1 MKVLFELKT
10 YKKIAMLSIAVVAI
24 QHVEAK
30 NSISLSTYS
39 IPDSIE
45 NEVIN
50 GEEFILFKIEKG
62 DNYYQ
67 LRKKDKTTVGQL
79 TQIYVNGTLNLG
91 QIVKIPTGRKA
102 KPVITNERS
111 NPAALNPRNPQ
122 QQEGFTEY
130 IVGEKE
136 TLYAISKR
144 FSISVEDIKKA
155 NNLKNNII
163 SGGMKLM
170 IPNQPLPPERP
181 KLVEPKGI
189 EIVSPDS
196 TDDDNK
202 EENQISTN
210 RYGIREKSERGIG
223 VWIDGLSSQG
233 TSNLALH
240 KSAPV
245 GTILKITNPM
255 TKSVTYAKVV
265 GKFNDNAENQ
275 NAIVVLS
282 KSAAASIG
290 ALDKRFQVEIAY
302 GLPLE
307 N

>member
-1 MKVLFELKT
+1 MKLLFELNT
-10 YKKIAMLSIAVVAI
+10 YKKIAILSISMLSL
-24 QHVEAK
+24 QQLEAK
-30 NSISLSTYS
+30 NFTSLRLNAV
-39 IPDSIE
+39 PDSVGT
-45 NEVIN
+45 EVIN
-50 GEEFILFKIEKG
+50 GEEFVLFKIEKG

-67 LRKKDKTTVGQL
+67 LSKKYKTTVGQL
-79 TQIYVNGTLNLG
+79 TQINGNGTLSIG
-91 QIVKIPTGRKA
+91 QIVKVPTGRKPA
-102 KPVITNERS
+102 PPVNKPISNTNQQ
-111 NPAALNPRNPQ
+111 NPRDPQ
-122 QQEGFTEY
+122 QGFTAY

-144 FSISVEDIKKA
+144 FGITVEDIKKT
-155 NNLKNNII
+155 NNLKNNVIG
-163 SGGMKLM
+163 GGMKLM

-189 EIVSPDS
+189 EVVVPDS
-196 TDDDNK
+196 TNDDDK

-240 KSAPV
+240 KNAPV

>member
-1 MKVLFELKT
+1 MKLLFELNT
-10 YKKIAMLSIAVVAI
+10 YKKIVILSISMLSL
-24 QHVEAK
+24 QQVEAR
-30 NSISLSTYS
+30 SLASLHLNA
-39 IPDSIE
+39 IPDSVGT
-45 NEVIN
+45 EVIN
-50 GEEFILFKIEKG
+50 GEEFVLFKIEKG

-67 LRKKDKTTVGQL
+67 LSKKYKTTVGQL
-79 TQIYVNGTLNLG
+79 TQINGNGTLSLG
-91 QIVKIPTGRKA
+91 RIVKVPTGRK
-102 KPVITNERS
+102 PVVKKLSGNNTQ
-111 NPAALNPRNPQ
+111 LNPRDPQ
-122 QQEGFTEY
+122 QGFTEY

-144 FSISVEDIKKA
+144 FGITVEDIKKT

-189 EIVSPDS
+189 ENITPDS
-196 TDDDNK
+196 TNVDDK

-223 VWIDGLSSQG
+223 VWIDGLSTQG

>member
-1 MKVLFELKT
+1 MKLLFELNT
-10 YKKIAMLSIAVVAI
+10 YKKVAILSISMLSL
-24 QHVEAK
+24 QQVEAK
-30 NSISLSTYS
+30 NSASIRTTA
-39 IPDSIE
+39 IPDSVGTEI
-45 NEVIN
+45 VN
-50 GEEFILFKIEKG
+50 GEELVLFKIEKG

-67 LRKKDKTTVGQL
+67 LSKKYKTTVGQL
-79 TQIYVNGTLNLG
+79 TQINGNGTLSIG
-91 QIVKIPTGRKA
+91 QIVKVPTGRKPA
-102 KPVITNERS
+102 PIATKTPVNTAQQ
-111 NPAALNPRNPQ
+111 NPNDPQ
-122 QQEGFTEY
+122 QGFTAY

-144 FSISVEDIKKA
+144 FGITVEDIKKA
-155 NNLKNNII
+155 NNLKSNTIG
-163 SGGMKLM
+163 GGMKLM

-189 EIVSPDS
+189 EVVVPDS
-196 TDDDNK
+196 TNDDDK

-210 RYGIREKSERGIG
+210 RYGIREKAERGIG

>member
-1 MKVLFELKT
+1 MKLLFELNT
-10 YKKIAMLSIAVVAI
+10 YKKVAILSISLLSL
-24 QHVEAK
+24 QQVEAK
-30 NSISLSTYS
+30 NFTFTPTTA
-39 IPDSIE
+39 IPDSVGT
-45 NEVIN
+45 EVVN
-50 GEEFILFKIEKG
+50 GEEFVLFKIEKG

-67 LRKKDKTTVGQL
+67 LSKKYKTTVGQL
-79 TQIYVNGTLNLG
+79 TQINGNGTLSIG
-91 QIVKIPTGRKA
+91 QIVKVPTGRKPSSIA
-102 KPVITNERS
+102 NKTPNNTVQQ
-111 NPAALNPRNPQ
+111 NPRDPQ
-122 QQEGFTEY
+122 QGFTAY

-144 FSISVEDIKKA
+144 FGITVEDIKKA
-155 NNLKNNII
+155 NNLKNNTI

-181 KLVEPKGI
+181 KLVEPKGV
-189 EIVSPDS
+189 EIVASDS
-196 TDDDNK
+196 TNDDDK

-210 RYGIREKSERGIG
+210 RYGIREKAERGIG
-223 VWIDGLSSQG
+223 VWMDGLSSQG

>member
-1 MKVLFELKT
+1 MKLLFELNT
-10 YKKIAMLSIAVVAI
+10 YKKVAILSISMLSL
-24 QHVEAK
+24 QQVEAK
-30 NSISLSTYS
+30 NFTSLRTTAV
-39 IPDSIE
+39 PDSVGTEI
-45 NEVIN
+45 VN
-50 GEEFILFKIEKG
+50 GEEFVLFKIEKG

-67 LRKKDKTTVGQL
+67 LSKKYKTTVGQL
-79 TQIYVNGTLNLG
+79 TQINGNGTLSIG
-91 QIVKIPTGRKA
+91 QIVKVPTGRKPA
-102 KPVITNERS
+102 PIVNKTPVNTAQQ
-111 NPAALNPRNPQ
+111 NPNDPQ
-122 QQEGFTEY
+122 QGFTAY

-144 FSISVEDIKKA
+144 FGITVEDIKKA
-155 NNLKNNII
+155 NNLKNNTIG
-163 SGGMKLM
+163 GGMKLM

-189 EIVSPDS
+189 EVVVPDS
-196 TDDDNK
+196 TNDDDK

-210 RYGIREKSERGIG
+210 RYGIREKAERGIG

>member
-1 MKVLFELKT
+1 MKDLLKLNI
-10 YKKIAMLSIAVVAI
+10 YKKIAFLSLTTLACSY
-24 QHVEAK
+24 AK
-30 NSISLSTYS
+30 GNASRLSESTAS
-39 IPDSIE
+39 RPDSVGI
-45 NEVIN
+45 EVIN
-50 GEEFILFKIEKG
+50 GQEYVLYKIEKG

-67 LRKKDKTTVGQL
+67 ISRRYKTTVGQL
-79 TQIYVNGTLNLG
+79 TTINGNGTLSLG
-91 QIVKIPTGRKA
+91 QIVKVPTGRAA
-102 KPVITNERS
+102 KVAPPTTVRTEIS
-111 NPAALNPRNPQ
+111 GQ
-122 QQEGFTEY
+122 DFTEY

-136 TLYAISKR
+136 TLYAISRR
-144 FSISVEDIKKA
+144 FGISVDDIKKA
-155 NNLKNNII
+155 NNLKNNTIG
-163 SGGMKLM
+163 GGMKLR
-170 IPNQPLPPERP
+170 IPNKPLPPEKP
-181 KLVEPKGI
+181 AVVEPV
-189 EIVSPDS
+189 IVDVDS
-196 TDDDNK
+196 TDDV
-202 EENQISTN
+202 EESNIATN

-223 VWIDGLSSQG
+223 VWMDGLSGQG

-240 KSAPV
+240 KTAPV

-275 NAIVVLS
+275 HAIVVMS

>member
-1 MKVLFELKT
+1 MKVLFELNT
-10 YKKIAMLSIAVVAI
+10 YKKIALLSIAMLSI
-24 QHVEAK
+24 QQVEAK
-30 NSISLSTYS
+30 ISVSYPLYAV
-39 IPDSIE
+39 PDSVGTE
-45 NEVIN
+45 MIN
-50 GEEFILFKIEKG
+50 GEEYVLFKIEKG

-67 LRKKDKTTVGQL
+67 LSKKYKTTVGQL
-79 TQIYVNGTLNLG
+79 TKINGNGTLSLG
-91 QIVKIPTGRKA
+91 RIVKVPTGRKA
-102 KPVITNERS
+102 KPVNNNISS
-111 NPAALNPRNPQ
+111 NNGPQNPRNPQ
-122 QQEGFTEY
+122 QGYTAY

-144 FSISVEDIKKA
+144 FSISVEDIKRA
-155 NNLKNNII
+155 NNLSNNNI

-170 IPNQPLPPERP
+170 IPNKPLPPERP
-181 KLVEPKGI
+181 KLVEPTGI
-189 EIVSPDS
+189 EVITDS
-196 TDDDNK
+196 TQDDDK
-202 EENQISTN
+202 EAHQISTN

-223 VWIDGLSSQG
+223 VWMDGLSSQG

>member
-39 IPDSIE
+39 IPDSIG

-67 LRKKDKTTVGQL
+67 LSKKYKITVGQL
-79 TQIYVNGTLNLG
+79 TQINGNGTLNLG

-102 KPVITNERS
+102 KPVITNDRS
-111 NPAALNPRNPQ
+111 NPAALNLRNPQ

>member
-10 YKKIAMLSIAVVAI
+10 YKKIAILSIAILAI
-24 QHVEAK
+24 QQVEAK
-30 NSISLSTYS
+30 NSTSLRADF
-39 IPDSIE
+39 IPDSVGTE
-45 NEVIN
+45 AIN
-50 GEEFILFKIEKG
+50 GEEYVLFKIEKG

-67 LRKKDKTTVGQL
+67 LSKKYKTTVGQL
-79 TQIYVNGTLNLG
+79 TQINGNGTLSLG

-102 KPVITNERS
+102 KSTVNNDRGNMTVQ
-111 NPAALNPRNPQ
+111 NPRNPQ

-155 NNLKNNII
+155 NNLKNNVIG
-163 SGGMKLM
+163 GGMKLM
-170 IPNQPLPPERP
+170 IPNQPLPPEPP

-196 TDDDNK
+196 TDGDDK

>member
-1 MKVLFELKT
+1 MKLLFELNT
-10 YKKIAMLSIAVVAI
+10 YKKVAILSISMLSL
-24 QHVEAK
+24 QQVEAK
-30 NSISLSTYS
+30 NFTFTPTTA
-39 IPDSIE
+39 IPDSVGT
-45 NEVIN
+45 EVVN
-50 GEEFILFKIEKG
+50 GEEFVLFKIEKG

-67 LRKKDKTTVGQL
+67 LSKKYKTTVGQL
-79 TQIYVNGTLNLG
+79 TQINGNGTLSIG
-91 QIVKIPTGRKA
+91 QIVKVPTGRKPSPIA
-102 KPVITNERS
+102 NKTPNNT
-111 NPAALNPRNPQ
+111 AQQNPRDPQ
-122 QQEGFTEY
+122 QGFTAY

-144 FSISVEDIKKA
+144 FGITVEDIKKA
-155 NNLKNNII
+155 NNLKNNTI

-181 KLVEPKGI
+181 KLVEPKGV
-189 EIVSPDS
+189 EVVASDS
-196 TDDDNK
+196 TNDDDK

-210 RYGIREKSERGIG
+210 RYGIREKAERGIG
-223 VWIDGLSSQG
+223 VWMDGLSSQG

>member
-1 MKVLFELKT
+1 MKVLFELNT
-10 YKKIAMLSIAVVAI
+10 YKKIAMLSMTMLAF
-24 QHVEAK
+24 QHLEAK
-30 NSISLSTYS
+30 NFRFPSLTAV
-39 IPDSIE
+39 PDSIGTD
-45 NEVIN
+45 VIN
-50 GEEFILFKIEKG
+50 GEEYVLFKIEKG

-67 LRKKDKTTVGQL
+67 LSKRYRTTVSQL
-79 TQIYVNGTLNLG
+79 TKINGNGTLSIG
-91 QIVKIPTGRKA
+91 QIVKVPTGRKPA
-102 KPVITNERS
+102 PTRS
-111 NPAALNPRNPQ
+111 KSPTENIPLNPRNPQ
-122 QQEGFTEY
+122 QGFTEY
-130 IVGEKE
+130 IVGDKE

-170 IPNQPLPPERP
+170 IPNEPLPPERP

-189 EIVSPDS
+189 EVVTPDS
-196 TDDDNK
+196 TGEDDK
-202 EENQISTN
+202 EENQITTN

-223 VWIDGLSSQG
+223 VWIEGLSSQG

>member
-1 MKVLFELKT
+1 MKLLFELNT
-10 YKKIAMLSIAVVAI
+10 YKKIVILSISMLSL
-24 QHVEAK
+24 QQVEAR
-30 NSISLSTYS
+30 SLASLHLNA
-39 IPDSIE
+39 IPDSVGT
-45 NEVIN
+45 EVIN
-50 GEEFILFKIEKG
+50 GEEFVLFKIEKG

-67 LRKKDKTTVGQL
+67 LSKKYKTTVGQL
-79 TQIYVNGTLNLG
+79 TQINGNGTLSLG
-91 QIVKIPTGRKA
+91 QIVKVPTGRKPVVK
-102 KPVITNERS
+102 KPSGNNTQ
-111 NPAALNPRNPQ
+111 LNPRDPQ
-122 QQEGFTEY
+122 QGFTEY

-144 FSISVEDIKKA
+144 FGITVEDIKKT

-189 EIVSPDS
+189 EIITPDS
-196 TDDDNK
+196 TNDDDK

-223 VWIDGLSSQG
+223 VWIDGLSTQG

>member
-1 MKVLFELKT
+1 MKLLFELNT
-10 YKKIAMLSIAVVAI
+10 YKKVVILSISMLSI
-24 QHVEAK
+24 QQVEAR
-30 NSISLSTYS
+30 NLTSLHVNAV
-39 IPDSIE
+39 PDSVGTEI
-45 NEVIN
+45 IN
-50 GEEFILFKIEKG
+50 SEEFVLFKIEKG

-67 LRKKDKTTVGQL
+67 LSKKYKTTVGQL
-79 TQIYVNGTLNLG
+79 TQINGNGTLSLG
-91 QIVKIPTGRKA
+91 QIVKVPTGRKPA
-102 KPVITNERS
+102 PLVNKPSGNT
-111 NPAALNPRNPQ
+111 AQQNPRNPQ
-122 QQEGFTEY
+122 QGFTEY

-144 FSISVEDIKKA
+144 FSITVEDIKKA

-189 EIVSPDS
+189 EIIAPDS
-196 TDDDNK
+196 TNDDNK

-223 VWIDGLSSQG
+223 VWIDGLSTQG

>member
-1 MKVLFELKT
+1 SNDRGNT
-10 YKKIAMLSIAVVAI
+10 AV
-24 QHVEAK
+24 Q
-30 NSISLSTYS
+30 
-39 IPDSIE
+39 
-45 NEVIN
+45 
-50 GEEFILFKIEKG
+50 
-62 DNYYQ
+62 
-67 LRKKDKTTVGQL
+67 
-79 TQIYVNGTLNLG
+79 
-91 QIVKIPTGRKA
+91 
-102 KPVITNERS
+102 
-111 NPAALNPRNPQ
+111 NPRNPQ

-155 NNLKNNII
+155 NNLKNNVIG
-163 SGGMKLM
+163 GGMKLM

-189 EIVSPDS
+189 EIVTPDS
-196 TDDDNK
+196 TDDNDK

>member
-1 MKVLFELKT
+1 MKLLFELNT
-10 YKKIAMLSIAVVAI
+10 YKKIVILSISMLSL
-24 QHVEAK
+24 QQVEAR
-30 NSISLSTYS
+30 SLASLHLNA
-39 IPDSIE
+39 IPDSVGT
-45 NEVIN
+45 EVIN
-50 GEEFILFKIEKG
+50 GEEFVLFKIEKG

-67 LRKKDKTTVGQL
+67 LSKKYKTTVGQL
-79 TQIYVNGTLNLG
+79 TQINGNGTLSLG
-91 QIVKIPTGRKA
+91 RIVKVPTGRK
-102 KPVITNERS
+102 PVVKKLSGNNTQ
-111 NPAALNPRNPQ
+111 LNPRDPQ
-122 QQEGFTEY
+122 QGFTEY

-144 FSISVEDIKKA
+144 FGITVEDIKKT

-189 EIVSPDS
+189 EIITPDS
-196 TDDDNK
+196 TNVDDK

-223 VWIDGLSSQG
+223 VWIDGLSTQG

>member
-1 MKVLFELKT
+1 MKLLFELNT
-10 YKKIAMLSIAVVAI
+10 YKKVVILSISMLSI
-24 QHVEAK
+24 QQVEAR
-30 NSISLSTYS
+30 NLTSLHVKAV
-39 IPDSIE
+39 PDSVGTEI
-45 NEVIN
+45 IN
-50 GEEFILFKIEKG
+50 GEEFVLFKIEKG

-67 LRKKDKTTVGQL
+67 LSKKYKTTVGQL
-79 TQIYVNGTLNLG
+79 TQINGNGTLSLG
-91 QIVKIPTGRKA
+91 QIVKVPTGRKPA
-102 KPVITNERS
+102 PLVNKPSGNTTQQ
-111 NPAALNPRNPQ
+111 NPRNPQ
-122 QQEGFTEY
+122 QGFTEY

-144 FSISVEDIKKA
+144 FSITVEDIKKA

-189 EIVSPDS
+189 EIIAPDS
-196 TDDDNK
+196 TNDDNK

-223 VWIDGLSSQG
+223 VWIDGLSTQG

>member
-1 MKVLFELKT
+1 MKLLFELNT
-10 YKKIAMLSIAVVAI
+10 YKKVAILSISMLSL
-24 QHVEAK
+24 QQVEAK
-30 NSISLSTYS
+30 NFTSLRTTA
-39 IPDSIE
+39 IPDSVGTEI
-45 NEVIN
+45 VN
-50 GEEFILFKIEKG
+50 GEEFVLFKIEKG

-67 LRKKDKTTVGQL
+67 LSKKYKTTVGQL
-79 TQIYVNGTLNLG
+79 TQINGNGKLSIG
-91 QIVKIPTGRKA
+91 QIVKVPTGRKSA
-102 KPVITNERS
+102 SIATKT
-111 NPAALNPRNPQ
+111 PANTAQQNPRDPQ
-122 QQEGFTEY
+122 QGFTAY

-144 FSISVEDIKKA
+144 FGITVEDIKKA
-155 NNLKNNII
+155 NNLKNNTIG
-163 SGGMKLM
+163 GGMKLM

-189 EIVSPDS
+189 EVVVPDS
-196 TDDDNK
+196 TNDDDK

-210 RYGIREKSERGIG
+210 RYGIREKAERGIG

>member
-1 MKVLFELKT
+1 MKLLFELNT
-10 YKKIAMLSIAVVAI
+10 YKKVVILSISMLSI
-24 QHVEAK
+24 QQVEAR
-30 NSISLSTYS
+30 NLTSLHVNAV
-39 IPDSIE
+39 PDSVGTEI
-45 NEVIN
+45 IN
-50 GEEFILFKIEKG
+50 GEEFVLFKIEKG

-67 LRKKDKTTVGQL
+67 LSKKYKTTVGQL
-79 TQIYVNGTLNLG
+79 TQINGNGTLSLG
-91 QIVKIPTGRKA
+91 QIVKVPTGRKPA
-102 KPVITNERS
+102 PLVNKPSGNT
-111 NPAALNPRNPQ
+111 AQQNPRNPQ
-122 QQEGFTEY
+122 QGFTEY

-144 FSISVEDIKKA
+144 FSITVEDIKKA

-189 EIVSPDS
+189 EIIAPDS
-196 TDDDNK
+196 TNDDNK

-223 VWIDGLSSQG
+223 VWIDGLSTQG

>member
-1 MKVLFELKT
+1 MKLLFELNT
-10 YKKIAMLSIAVVAI
+10 YKKIVILSISMLSL
-24 QHVEAK
+24 QQVEAR
-30 NSISLSTYS
+30 SLASLHLNA
-39 IPDSIE
+39 IPDSVGT
-45 NEVIN
+45 EVIN
-50 GEEFILFKIEKG
+50 GEEFVLFKIEKG

-67 LRKKDKTTVGQL
+67 LSKKYKTTVGQL
-79 TQIYVNGTLNLG
+79 TQINGNGTLSLG
-91 QIVKIPTGRKA
+91 QIVKVPTGRKPVVK
-102 KPVITNERS
+102 KPSGNNTQ
-111 NPAALNPRNPQ
+111 LNPRDPQ
-122 QQEGFTEY
+122 QGFTEY

-144 FSISVEDIKKA
+144 FGITVEDIKKT

-181 KLVEPKGI
+181 KLVEPRGI
-189 EIVSPDS
+189 EIITPDS
-196 TDDDNK
+196 TNDDDK

-223 VWIDGLSSQG
+223 VWIDGLSTQG

>member
-1 MKVLFELKT
+1 MKLLFELNT
-10 YKKIAMLSIAVVAI
+10 YKKVAILSISMLSL
-24 QHVEAK
+24 QQVEAK
-30 NSISLSTYS
+30 NFTFTPTTA
-39 IPDSIE
+39 IPDSVGT
-45 NEVIN
+45 EVIN
-50 GEEFILFKIEKG
+50 GEEFVLFKIEKG

-67 LRKKDKTTVGQL
+67 LSKKYKTTVGQL
-79 TQIYVNGTLNLG
+79 TQINGNGTLSIG
-91 QIVKIPTGRKA
+91 QIVKVPTGRKPSPIA
-102 KPVITNERS
+102 NKTYN
-111 NPAALNPRNPQ
+111 NTAQQNPRDPQ
-122 QQEGFTEY
+122 QGFTAY

-144 FSISVEDIKKA
+144 FGITVEDIKKV
-155 NNLKNNII
+155 NNLKNNSI

-181 KLVEPKGI
+181 KLIEPKGV
-189 EIVSPDS
+189 EVVASDS
-196 TDDDNK
+196 TNDDDK

-210 RYGIREKSERGIG
+210 RYGIREKAERGIG
-223 VWIDGLSSQG
+223 VWMDGLSSQG

>member
-1 MKVLFELKT
+1 MKILFEFNT
-10 YKKIAMLSIAVVAI
+10 YKKIAILSITMLSL
-24 QHVEAK
+24 QQVEAK
-30 NSISLSTYS
+30 SFTSLRGFTP
-39 IPDSIE
+39 PDSVGT
-45 NEVIN
+45 EVIN
-50 GEEFILFKIEKG
+50 GEEYVLFKIEKG

-67 LRKKDKTTVGQL
+67 LSKKYKTSVGKL
-79 TQIYVNGTLNLG
+79 TQINGNGTLALG
-91 QIVKIPTGRKA
+91 QLVKVPTGRKA
-102 KPVITNERS
+102 AAAS
-111 NPAALNPRNPQ
+111 NKTTVSPMQQNPRDPQ
-122 QQEGFTEY
+122 QGFTEY

-136 TLYAISKR
+136 TLYAISRR
-144 FSISVEDIKKA
+144 FGITVEDIKKA

-163 SGGMKLM
+163 GGGMKLM

-181 KLVEPKGI
+181 TLVEPKGI
-189 EIVSPDS
+189 EVVVPDS
-196 TDDDNK
+196 TGADEDK

-275 NAIVVLS
+275 HAIVVLS

>member
-1 MKVLFELKT
+1 MKLLFDLNT
-10 YKKIAMLSIAVVAI
+10 YKKIVILSISMLSI
-24 QHVEAK
+24 QQVEAK
-30 NSISLSTYS
+30 NFTSLRVNAV
-39 IPDSIE
+39 PDSVGTEI
-45 NEVIN
+45 IN
-50 GEEFILFKIEKG
+50 GEEFVLFKIEKG

-67 LRKKDKTTVGQL
+67 LSKKYKTTVGQL
-79 TQIYVNGTLNLG
+79 TQINGNGTLSLG
-91 QIVKIPTGRKA
+91 QIVKVPTGRKPTPPA
-102 KPVITNERS
+102 NKPTGNT
-111 NPAALNPRNPQ
+111 AQQNPRDPQ
-122 QQEGFTEY
+122 QGFTEY

-144 FSISVEDIKKA
+144 FGITVEDIKKA

-163 SGGMKLM
+163 AGGMKLM

-189 EIVSPDS
+189 EIVTPDS
-196 TDDDNK
+196 TNDADK

>member
-1 MKVLFELKT
+1 MKLLFELNT
-10 YKKIAMLSIAVVAI
+10 YKKIVILSISMLSL
-24 QHVEAK
+24 QQVEAR
-30 NSISLSTYS
+30 SLASLHLNA
-39 IPDSIE
+39 IPDSVGT
-45 NEVIN
+45 EVIN
-50 GEEFILFKIEKG
+50 GEEFVLFKIEKG

-67 LRKKDKTTVGQL
+67 LSKKYKTTVGQL
-79 TQIYVNGTLNLG
+79 TQINGNGTLSLG
-91 QIVKIPTGRKA
+91 RIVKVPTGRKPVVK
-102 KPVITNERS
+102 KPS
-111 NPAALNPRNPQ
+111 NNNTQLNPRDPQ
-122 QQEGFTEY
+122 QGFTEY

-144 FSISVEDIKKA
+144 FGITVEDIKKT

-189 EIVSPDS
+189 EIITPDS
-196 TDDDNK
+196 TNDDDK

-223 VWIDGLSSQG
+223 VWIDGLSTQG

>member
-10 YKKIAMLSIAVVAI
+10 YRKIAILSIAILSI
-24 QHVEAK
+24 QHAEAK
-30 NSISLSTYS
+30 NLVSFHTNLT
-39 IPDSIE
+39 PDSVGKEI
-45 NEVIN
+45 NN
-50 GEEFILFKIEKG
+50 GEEYVLFKIEKG

-67 LRKKDKTTVGQL
+67 LSKKYKTTVGQL
-79 TQIYVNGTLNLG
+79 TQINGNGTLSLG
-91 QIVKIPTGRKA
+91 QIVKVPTGRKP
-102 KPVITNERS
+102 KTTPTINRETS
-111 NPAALNPRNPQ
+111 NSQNPRNPQ
-122 QQEGFTEY
+122 QQGFTEY

-144 FSISVEDIKKA
+144 FGITVEDIKKA
-155 NNLKNNII
+155 NNLKNNTIG
-163 SGGMKLM
+163 GGMRLM

-196 TDDDNK
+196 TNNDDQK

-245 GTILKITNPM
+245 GTILKIINPM

>member
-1 MKVLFELKT
+1 MKVLFELNT
-10 YKKIAMLSIAVVAI
+10 YKKIAMLSMTMLAF
-24 QHVEAK
+24 QHLEAK
-30 NSISLSTYS
+30 NFRFPSLTAA
-39 IPDSIE
+39 PDSIGTD
-45 NEVIN
+45 VIN
-50 GEEFILFKIEKG
+50 GEEYVLFKIEKG

-67 LRKKDKTTVGQL
+67 LSKRYRTTVSQL
-79 TQIYVNGTLNLG
+79 TKINGNGTLSIG
-91 QIVKIPTGRKA
+91 QIVKVPTGRKPA
-102 KPVITNERS
+102 PARS
-111 NPAALNPRNPQ
+111 KSPMDNIPLNPRNPQ
-122 QQEGFTEY
+122 QGFTEY

-170 IPNQPLPPERP
+170 IPNEPLPPERP

-189 EIVSPDS
+189 EVVTPDS
-196 TDDDNK
+196 TGEDDK
-202 EENQISTN
+202 EENQITTN

-223 VWIDGLSSQG
+223 VWIEGLSSQG

>member
-1 MKVLFELKT
+1 MKLLFELNT
-10 YKKIAMLSIAVVAI
+10 YKKVVILSISMLSI
-24 QHVEAK
+24 QQVEAR
-30 NSISLSTYS
+30 NLTSLHVKAV
-39 IPDSIE
+39 PDSVGTEI
-45 NEVIN
+45 IN
-50 GEEFILFKIEKG
+50 GEEFVLFKIEKG

-67 LRKKDKTTVGQL
+67 LSKKYKTTVGQL
-79 TQIYVNGTLNLG
+79 TQINGNGTLSLG
-91 QIVKIPTGRKA
+91 QIVKVPTGRKPA
-102 KPVITNERS
+102 PLVNKPSGNT
-111 NPAALNPRNPQ
+111 AQQNPRNPQ
-122 QQEGFTEY
+122 QGFTEY

-144 FSISVEDIKKA
+144 FSITVEDIKKA

-189 EIVSPDS
+189 EIIAPDS
-196 TDDDNK
+196 TNDDNK

-223 VWIDGLSSQG
+223 VWIDGLSTQG

>member
-1 MKVLFELKT
+1 MKLLFELNT
-10 YKKIAMLSIAVVAI
+10 YKKVAILSISMLSL
-24 QHVEAK
+24 QQVEAK
-30 NSISLSTYS
+30 NFTFTPTTA
-39 IPDSIE
+39 IPDSVGT
-45 NEVIN
+45 EVVN
-50 GEEFILFKIEKG
+50 GEEFVLFKIEKG

-67 LRKKDKTTVGQL
+67 LSKKYKTTVGQL
-79 TQIYVNGTLNLG
+79 TQINGNGTLSIG
-91 QIVKIPTGRKA
+91 QIVKVPTGRKPSPIA
-102 KPVITNERS
+102 NKTPNNT
-111 NPAALNPRNPQ
+111 AQQNPRDPQ
-122 QQEGFTEY
+122 QGFTAY

-144 FSISVEDIKKA
+144 FGITVEDIKKA
-155 NNLKNNII
+155 NNLKNNTI

-181 KLVEPKGI
+181 KLVEPKGV
-189 EIVSPDS
+189 EIVASDS
-196 TDDDNK
+196 TNDDDK

-210 RYGIREKSERGIG
+210 RYGIREKAERGIG
-223 VWIDGLSSQG
+223 VWMDGLSSQG

>member
-1 MKVLFELKT
+1 MKLLFELNT
-10 YKKIAMLSIAVVAI
+10 YKKVVILSISMLSI
-24 QHVEAK
+24 QQVEAR
-30 NSISLSTYS
+30 NLTSLHVKAV
-39 IPDSIE
+39 PDSVGTEI
-45 NEVIN
+45 IN
-50 GEEFILFKIEKG
+50 GEEFVLFKIEKG

-67 LRKKDKTTVGQL
+67 LSKKYKTTVGQL
-79 TQIYVNGTLNLG
+79 TQINGNGTLSLG
-91 QIVKIPTGRKA
+91 QIVKVPTGRKPA
-102 KPVITNERS
+102 PLVNKPSGNT
-111 NPAALNPRNPQ
+111 AQQNPRNPQ
-122 QQEGFTEY
+122 QGFTEY

-144 FSISVEDIKKA
+144 FNITVEDIKKA

-189 EIVSPDS
+189 EIIAPDS
-196 TDDDNK
+196 TNDDNK

-223 VWIDGLSSQG
+223 VWIDGLSTQG

>member
-67 LRKKDKTTVGQL
+67 LSKKYKTTVGQL
-79 TQIYVNGTLNLG
+79 TQINGNGTLNLG

-181 KLVEPKGI
+181 KLVETKGI

>member
-1 MKVLFELKT
+1 MKLLFELNT
-10 YKKIAMLSIAVVAI
+10 YKKVAILSISMLSL
-24 QHVEAK
+24 QQVEAK
-30 NSISLSTYS
+30 NFTSLRTTAV
-39 IPDSIE
+39 PDSVGTEI
-45 NEVIN
+45 VN
-50 GEEFILFKIEKG
+50 GEEFVLFKIEKG

-67 LRKKDKTTVGQL
+67 LSKKYKTTVGQL
-79 TQIYVNGTLNLG
+79 TQINGNGTLSIG
-91 QIVKIPTGRKA
+91 QIIKVPTGRKPA
-102 KPVITNERS
+102 PIVNKTPVNTAQQ
-111 NPAALNPRNPQ
+111 NPNDPQ
-122 QQEGFTEY
+122 QGFTAY

-144 FSISVEDIKKA
+144 FGITVEDIKKA
-155 NNLKNNII
+155 NNLKNNTIG
-163 SGGMKLM
+163 GGMKLM

-181 KLVEPKGI
+181 KLIEPKGI
-189 EIVSPDS
+189 EVVVPDS
-196 TDDDNK
+196 TNDDDK

-210 RYGIREKSERGIG
+210 RYGIREKAERGIG

>member
-1 MKVLFELKT
+1 MKLLFELNT
-10 YKKIAMLSIAVVAI
+10 YKKVVILSISMLSI
-24 QHVEAK
+24 QQVEAK
-30 NSISLSTYS
+30 NITSLRVNAV
-39 IPDSIE
+39 PDSVGT
-45 NEVIN
+45 EVIN
-50 GEEFILFKIEKG
+50 GEEFVLFKIEKG

-67 LRKKDKTTVGQL
+67 LSKKYKTTVGQL
-79 TQIYVNGTLNLG
+79 TQINGNGTLSLG
-91 QIVKIPTGRKA
+91 QIVKVPTGRKPA
-102 KPVITNERS
+102 PPVNKNTGNT
-111 NPAALNPRNPQ
+111 AQQNPRNPQ
-122 QQEGFTEY
+122 QGFTEY

-144 FSISVEDIKKA
+144 FSITVEDIKKA

-189 EIVSPDS
+189 EIIAPDS
-196 TDDDNK
+196 TNDDDK

-223 VWIDGLSSQG
+223 VWIDGLSTQG

>member
-1 MKVLFELKT
+1 MKLLFELNT
-10 YKKIAMLSIAVVAI
+10 YKKIVILSISMLSL
-24 QHVEAK
+24 QQVEAR
-30 NSISLSTYS
+30 SLASLHLNA
-39 IPDSIE
+39 IPDSVGT
-45 NEVIN
+45 EVIN
-50 GEEFILFKIEKG
+50 GEEFVLFKIEKG

-67 LRKKDKTTVGQL
+67 LSKKYKTTVGQL
-79 TQIYVNGTLNLG
+79 TQINGNGTLSLG
-91 QIVKIPTGRKA
+91 RIVKVPTGRKPVVK
-102 KPVITNERS
+102 KPSGNNTQ
-111 NPAALNPRNPQ
+111 LNPRDPQ
-122 QQEGFTEY
+122 QGFTEY

-144 FSISVEDIKKA
+144 FGITVEDIKKT

-189 EIVSPDS
+189 EIITPDS
-196 TDDDNK
+196 TNVDDK

-223 VWIDGLSSQG
+223 VWIDGLSTQG

>member
-10 YKKIAMLSIAVVAI
+10 YKKIAILSIAILAI
-24 QHVEAK
+24 QQVEAK
-30 NSISLSTYS
+30 NSTSLRADF
-39 IPDSIE
+39 IPDSVGTE
-45 NEVIN
+45 AIN
-50 GEEFILFKIEKG
+50 GEEYVLFKIEKG

-67 LRKKDKTTVGQL
+67 LSKKYKTTVGQL
-79 TQIYVNGTLNLG
+79 TQINGNGTLSLG

-102 KPVITNERS
+102 KSTVNNDRGNMTVQ
-111 NPAALNPRNPQ
+111 NPRNPQ

-155 NNLKNNII
+155 NNLKNNVIG
-163 SGGMKLM
+163 GGMKLM
-170 IPNQPLPPERP
+170 IPNQPLPPEPP
-181 KLVEPKGI
+181 KLVEPKRI

-196 TDDDNK
+196 TDGDDK